1 MRGRVVRFRPFG
13 MCPVLVLDVSHVA
26 AIEIGEPPSLRDD
39 FFNFWQI
46 GRLEM
51 KALQALGRRPRQA
64 GGKTALS
71 AHPRTPHTYTAPL
84 SFLMPA
90 YYM

>member
-26 AIEIGEPPSLRDD
+26 ATPPSLRDD

-64 GGKTALS
+64 ERRLY
-71 AHPRTPHTYTAPL
+71 PRTPHSAHTAPL

>member
-26 AIEIGEPPSLRDD
+26 ATPPSLRDD

-51 KALQALGRRPRQA
+51 KALQ
-64 GGKTALS
+64 LS
-71 AHPRTPHTYTAPL
+71 AGVRDRRKDGSIHVSAHTPFFSLIHARIHVLHVQP
-84 SFLMPA
+84 
-90 YYM
+90 